1 MDLEILIEE
10 VWLKLLEAA
19 DLHSTLTTG
28 LIRVDSWGSITPLC
42 LELSPHLS
50 CTSVAQPNLAQ
61 FQPSFFCEAFS
72 RHSDLT
78 LQPAP

>member
-50 CTSVAQPNLAQ
+50 CSSVCGLAKSC
-61 FQPSFFCEAFS
+61 PVLAF
-72 RHSDLT
+72 L
-78 LQPAP
+78 LL